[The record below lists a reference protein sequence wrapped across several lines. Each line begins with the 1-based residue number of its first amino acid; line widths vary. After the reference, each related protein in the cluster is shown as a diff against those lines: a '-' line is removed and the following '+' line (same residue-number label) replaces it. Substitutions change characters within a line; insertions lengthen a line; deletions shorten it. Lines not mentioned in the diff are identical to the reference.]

1 MDSSRG
7 VTHWIGQ
14 LRAGDPVAAQH
25 LWEGYFRR
33 LVGLA
38 RGKLQGLSRRAAD
51 EEDVALS
58 AFASFCRGVEGGRFP
73 QLADRD
79 DLWRLLVTITA
90 RKALHLARD
99 EHCQKRG
106 GGGAVRDEA
115 ALGHRDGSAAED
127 AAIDELLGREPTPAF
142 AAQVA
147 EECQRLLD
155 RLGDADLRTIAV
167 CKMEGYTTEEIAAKL
182 RRAPRTIQRK
192 LDLIRRRWTE

>member
-1 MDSSRG
+1 MGSPRS

-14 LRAGDPVAAQH
+14 LRAGDPIAAQH

-38 RGKLQGLSRRAAD
+38 RGKLLGLPRRAAD

-58 AFASFCRGVEGGRFP
+58 AFASFCHGVECGRFP

-99 EHCQKRG
+99 ERSQKRG
-106 GGGAVRDEA
+106 GGMRDEA
-115 ALGHRDGSAAED
+115 ARGDWNGSDAENS
-127 AAIDELLGREPTPAF
+127 ALDEFMGREPTPAF

-147 EECQRLLD
+147 EEFQRLLES
-155 RLGDADLRTIAV
+155 LGDADLRTIAV
-167 CKMEGYTTEEIAAKL
+167 RKMEGYTTEEIAAKL
-182 RRAPRTIQRK
+182 RRAPRTVERK
-192 LDLIRRRWTE
+192 LDLIRRRWTV

>member
-1 MDSSRG
+1 MPSSHS

-14 LRAGDPVAAQH
+14 LQAGDQVAAQH

-38 RGKLQGLSRRAAD
+38 RGKLQSLPRRAAD

-58 AFASFCRGVEGGRFP
+58 AFATFCRGVECGRFP

-90 RKALHLARD
+90 RKALHLVRD
-99 EHCQKRG
+99 ERSQKR
-106 GGGAVRDEA
+106 GGGAVRDQA
-115 ALGHRDGSAAED
+115 ALGDRDGSAAEA
-127 AAIDELLGREPTPAF
+127 AAIDELLGSEPTPAF

-147 EECQRLLD
+147 EECQRLLES
-155 RLGDADLRTIAV
+155 LGDADLRTIAV
-167 CKMEGYTTEEIAAKL
+167 WKMEGYTNEEIAAKL
-182 RRAPRTIQRK
+182 RRAPRTVERK
-192 LDLIRRRWTE
+192 LDLIRQRWTA